1 MHQRISI
8 LAVILLF
15 ILAGY
20 PAGAQPF
27 DLIVPGT
34 DSPDSLSRELR
45 DLHAIERDLAIEKL
59 TREPSKLEAY
69 LELGELRLSQGKLL
83 EAQRFYEMAL
93 KIDPKNRVANQGM
106 VMVHYHKG
114 EFNMAR
120 DVIDRLYPLET
131 VSESLQYQL
140 KDYASLLKYQA
151 QLGLSIREDDRG
163 LSEIISSI
171 EGIFPSFTFR
181 KLTGR
186 YRYEGWVHKDN
197 GNEVDSQVLSSTFVY
212 RADKN
217 TMVSL
222 GYAPELF
229 SGKDSVGGY
238 HAQLITGSENLHIS
252 LRSNRQTFKENLLTV
267 QNQLAE
273 TATSISLYGDLHPR
287 TRASQTITAT
297 DLSDGNAKRQ
307 YDAEMMHFI
316 YRQGAPFLSLNLKL
330 SQMSYDRQFDE
341 AGNILYYW
349 APSDFRG
356 GELTLGWERSVGSR
370 WWWGIDTSLNSNSY
384 KFANDDNIQDTGLG
398 ALLHASYNFTS
409 GRLYASI
416 GDRINRYFRE
426 RKLEV
431 YGSFEF

>member
-1 MHQRISI
+1 MHKRLTLVLLIFL
-8 LAVILLF
+8 LAAVS
-15 ILAGY
+15 
-20 PAGAQPF
+20 AGAQPF

-34 DSPDSLSRELR
+34 DSPDTLSRELR

-93 KIDPKNRVANQGM
+93 QIDPKNRIANQGL

-114 EFNMAR
+114 EFDMAR
-120 DVIDRLYPLET
+120 DMIEKIHPLET
-131 VSESLQYQL
+131 VSESLKYQIT
-140 KDYASLLKYQA
+140 DYASPLKNQA
-151 QLGLSIREDDRG
+151 QFGLSIREDDRG
-163 LSEIISSI
+163 LSEIVTSV

-186 YRYEGWVHKDN
+186 YRYEGWMHKDN
-197 GNEVDSQVLSSTFVY
+197 DQSVNSQVLSSTFDY
-212 RADKN
+212 RSDKN
-217 TMVSL
+217 TILSI

-229 SGKDSVGGY
+229 AGEDSIGGY
-238 HAQLITGSENLHIS
+238 HAQAITGTDNLHIC
-252 LRSNRQTFKENLLTV
+252 LRTSRNTFKENLQTV
-267 QNQLAE
+267 QNQLSE
-273 TATSISLYGDLHPR
+273 TASSISLYGNLHPR

-297 DLSDGNAKRQ
+297 DFSDGNSRRQ
-307 YDAEMMHFI
+307 YDAELMHFI

-330 SQMSYDRQFDE
+330 SQMSYDKQFNE

-349 APSDFRG
+349 APSDFVG

-370 WWWGIDTSLNSNSY
+370 WWWGIDTFLSGNSY
-384 KFANDDNIQDTGLG
+384 EFGGDDKIQDTGLG
-398 ALLHASYNFTS
+398 AMVHASYNFTS
-409 GRLYASI
+409 GRLYASL

-431 YGSFEF
+431 YGSFQF